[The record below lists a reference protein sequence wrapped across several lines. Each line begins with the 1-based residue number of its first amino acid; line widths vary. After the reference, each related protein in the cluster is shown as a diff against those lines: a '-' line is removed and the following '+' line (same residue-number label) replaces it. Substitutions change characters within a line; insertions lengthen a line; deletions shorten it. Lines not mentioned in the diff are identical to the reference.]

1 LFVVPDGTQGLSFG
15 RIEDKMGL
23 RGSVNREVVFEDMR
37 IPKENMIGSE
47 GEGFQILLQMY
58 LGNGI
63 GVVFFVVGL
72 ARAAYDDAL
81 RYANEREIWGK
92 PIRQYEGVADKLIN
106 IRMKIEASRALVWK
120 IAWAVD
126 HPELS
131 GGLDRLGPMAK
142 VYPTSLIRGIMADAM
157 QIFGGYGYMKDFLVE
172 KYIRDAMVMPIYDGS
187 NDLLRLFLAQEL

>member
-1 LFVVPDGTQGLSFG
+1 L
-15 RIEDKMGL
+15 
-23 RGSVNREVVFEDMR
+23 
-37 IPKENMIGSE
+37 IGNE

-63 GVVFFVVGL
+63 GVVFLVVGL

-81 RYANEREIWGK
+81 KYANEREIWGK

-120 IAWAVD
+120 LSWAVD

-142 VYPTSLIRGIMADAM
+142 VYPTSLIREIMADAM
-157 QIFGGYGYMKDFLVE
+157 QIFGGYGYMKDFLAE